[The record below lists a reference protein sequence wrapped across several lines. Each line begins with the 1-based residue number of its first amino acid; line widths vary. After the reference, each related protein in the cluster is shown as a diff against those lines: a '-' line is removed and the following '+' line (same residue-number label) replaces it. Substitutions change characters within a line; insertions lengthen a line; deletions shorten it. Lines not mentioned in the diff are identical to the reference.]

1 MKVDMSDY
9 GVTELAPEEASTI
22 SGGWGLFGAIVFAVV
37 GLVGLAAATIVG
49 GAVRWKGHG

>member
-1 MKVDMSDY
+1 MKVDISDY
-9 GVTELAPEEASTI
+9 GVTELAPEEASAI

-37 GLVGLAAATIVG
+37 ALVGLAAATIAG